1 MTRDGR
7 DLSNNSW
14 TKRPKSKGEADVQR
28 DSPHM
33 VLRKERD
40 QGRRKASKDLRRTM
54 PKMRDLCGGLV
65 GSGGVQV
72 VNNAISVPHL

>member
-1 MTRDGR
+1 MTSYVR

-14 TKRPKSKGEADVQR
+14 TKRPKSKGEDF
-28 DSPHM
+28 PHM

-40 QGRRKASKDLRRTM
+40 QGRRREASKDLRRTM

>member
-1 MTRDGR
+1 
-7 DLSNNSW
+7 
-14 TKRPKSKGEADVQR
+14 
-28 DSPHM
+28 M

-40 QGRRKASKDLRRTM
+40 QGRRRKASKDLRRTM
-54 PKMRDLCGGLV
+54 PKMRGLCGGLV